1 MDRIPLSE
9 SDTRANFIDPK
20 LVESQWEAIHIIREY
35 YFTDGRKLLGNK
47 RGKRLFLDYLLKF
60 NNTNLAIIEAKK
72 LDDHPTKGLQQALEY
87 AEKLKI
93 NFVYATN
100 GKQIYEFDRRSGK
113 GDYINNFPTPQD
125 LYNRLFGKE
134 RFKGTTSTNSVFIN
148 RQFWTTLLPR
158 DCGK

>member
-1 MDRIPLSE
+1 MTKNISE

-20 LVESQWEAIHIIREY
+20 LIDSQWEAIHIVREY

-60 NNTNLAIIEAKK
+60 NNANLAIVEAKK
-72 LDDHPTKGLQQALEY
+72 LGDHPTKGLQQAIGY

-100 GKQIYEFDRRSGK
+100 GKQIYEFDRQIGK
-113 GDYINNFPTPQD
+113 GDYIDNFPTPKE
-125 LYNRLFGKE
+125 LYNRLFGTKNA
-134 RFKGTTSTNSVFIN
+134 FKRKTS
-148 RQFWTTLLPR
+148 
-158 DCGK
+158 